1 MQNYCSVYFYVA
13 MTGYEIYADPLQPGS
28 QTLAS
33 SVFREICVPFFGTF
47 ILAVI
52 SRPFY
57 FFPWW
62 SLPLPQ
68 LVSLPLCFPVKWK

>member
-1 MQNYCSVYFYVA
+1 MRTLFNLAAKHWLLPFSVGF
-13 MTGYEIYADPLQPGS
+13 
-28 QTLAS
+28 
-33 SVFREICVPFFGTF
+33 VFLFGTF

-68 LVSLPLCFPVKWK
+68 LVYLSYFTNLYNESNFAALLWFLFFVVL